1 MSAVSYVLLA
11 FVGALIGADLVGAHS
26 WLFAAAVGAS
36 VGVGIA
42 QAVSVG
48 RRLSSLQEEI
58 DRLRTSIATI
68 TYPAAAVRPDATRRD
83 SDVIDDGGI
92 SAPAARTAAPVPIV
106 ARPATSPPA
115 LASQRTPAPSP
126 APAPTSAPASA
137 PASAAARAPAPELPI
152 VRLVRQFFTGGN
164 ALVRAGV
171 VVLFF
176 GVAFLLRYLAEH
188 THVPIQLRLTGVAVG
203 ALVLL
208 LLGWRL
214 RSRRP
219 GYALALQGGAV
230 GILYLTTFAAL
241 RLYALLTPAAAF
253 PLLVLMAAISATLA
267 VLQNSQAFA
276 LLAVTGGFLAP
287 ILASS
292 GQGSHVVLFSYYAVL
307 NAVILGSAW
316 FRAWR
321 ALNVAGFLFTFV
333 IATIWGV
340 LHYRPEDFSSTEPF
354 LVLFFLFYIAIAVLF
369 TLRQPLELRG
379 YVDAT
384 LVFGMPIA
392 AFSLQAAML
401 RAQLLALAYSAV
413 SASAIYLAI
422 AWLVRRRRS
431 PAQQLLVE
439 CFLALGITF
448 LTLAIPLA
456 LDGTWNAAT
465 WALEGAALI
474 WIGCR
479 QDRPL
484 ARAFGAALQLAAG
497 CTIWWRLDL
506 AAGDL
511 ALPEG
516 MYLSGLLLGAATSFA
531 ARTLSSNRQQLRDY
545 ESPMLG
551 ALFLWG
557 VIWWSV
563 SGFSELQRRIPHG
576 YQLAAGLSF
585 VTLTALLSSELC
597 RRSALAIA
605 RIPALLLLPLML
617 VFALAD
623 ALKWQHPAANGG
635 WFSWPLA
642 FAVFALVTAR
652 HEGAP
657 HETLARLLHALGA
670 WLLAALASW
679 ELAWLVSH
687 VAALGDS
694 WSAVAWAVIP
704 ALLLSWIP
712 ALSAQMAWPF
722 MRHRDT
728 YLLVAGN
735 GFAAYLAIWTVCID
749 VLMRGDSY
757 PLPYLPLLNPLDLA
771 QGAVLLVVIRH
782 FVILRRDAPASVAS
796 YHGTIV
802 GALALLVFL
811 ALNGALVRALNHL
824 AGVPFT
830 LQVLLHSTL
839 VQTSLSIYWALLA
852 LTTMLIATRRAS
864 RVVWIAGATLLA
876 IVVVKLFLVD
886 LSSIGTIERIVSFV
900 SVGVLMLVLGYFSP
914 LPPVAE
920 VRR

>member
-1 MSAVSYVLLA
+1 V
-11 FVGALIGADLVGAHS
+11 
-26 WLFAAAVGAS
+26 
-36 VGVGIA
+36 
-42 QAVSVG
+42 
-48 RRLSSLQEEI
+48 
-58 DRLRTSIATI
+58 
-68 TYPAAAVRPDATRRD
+68 
-83 SDVIDDGGI
+83 
-92 SAPAARTAAPVPIV
+92 
-106 ARPATSPPA
+106 
-115 LASQRTPAPSP
+115 
-126 APAPTSAPASA
+126 
-137 PASAAARAPAPELPI
+137 
-152 VRLVRQFFTGGN
+152 VRQFFTGGN

-188 THVPIQLRLTGVAVG
+188 TRVPIQLRLSGVALG
-203 ALVLL
+203 AVALL

-292 GQGSHVVLFSYYAVL
+292 GQGSHVVLFSYYAIL
-307 NAVILGSAW
+307 NAAILGSAW

-333 IATIWGV
+333 IASVWGV
-340 LHYRPEDFSSTEPF
+340 LHYRAEDFPSTEPF
-354 LVLFFLFYIAIAVLF
+354 LVLFFLFYIVIAVLF

-392 AFSLQAAML
+392 AFSLQSAML
-401 RAQLLALAYSAV
+401 HAQLLALAYSAV
-413 SASAIYLAI
+413 SASGIYLAV
-422 AWLVRRRRS
+422 AWLVRRRQN
-431 PAQQLLVE
+431 PAQRLLVE

-448 LTLAIPLA
+448 LTLAVPLA
-456 LDGTWNAAT
+456 LNGTWNAAT
-465 WALEGAALI
+465 WALEGAALV

-479 QDRPL
+479 QDRAL
-484 ARAFGAALQLAAG
+484 ARAFGVVLQLAAG

-511 ALPEG
+511 ALPKG

-531 ARTLSSNRQQLRDY
+531 ARTLNSHRLRLRDY
-545 ESPMLG
+545 ENQMLG

-557 VIWWSV
+557 VAWWSV
-563 SGFSELQRRIPHG
+563 SGFSELQRRVPHG
-576 YQLAAGLSF
+576 YQLAAGLVF

-617 VFALAD
+617 IFALAD
-623 ALKWQHPAANGG
+623 IVTGQHPSANGG
-635 WFSWPLA
+635 WFAWPLA
-642 FAVFALVTAR
+642 FGVLFLVAWR

-657 HETLARLLHALGA
+657 FATLARLLHAAGA

-687 VAALGDS
+687 SAALGDS
-694 WSAVAWAVIP
+694 WSAIAWALVP
-704 ALLLSWIP
+704 ALLLFWIP
-712 ALSAQMAWPF
+712 ALSTRVAWPF
-722 MRHRDT
+722 MRHRET
-728 YLLVAGN
+728 YLLLAGN
-735 GFAAYLAIWTVCID
+735 GLAAYLALWTVFID
-749 VLMRGDSY
+749 VRLRGDSY
-757 PLPYLPLLNPLDLA
+757 PLPYVPLLNPLDLA
-771 QGAVLLVVIRH
+771 QGAVLLVLVRH
-782 FVILRRDAPASVAS
+782 VVILRRDAPATFASHSGSVV
-796 YHGTIV
+796 T
-802 GALALLVFL
+802 ALALLVFI
-811 ALNGALVRALNHL
+811 ALNGALLRALNHL

-830 LQVLLHSTL
+830 LQSMLHSTL

-852 LTTMLIATRRAS
+852 LTTMLVATRRAS
-864 RVVWIAGATLLA
+864 RVVWIVGATLLA

-914 LPPVAE
+914 LPPVAGA
-920 VRR
+920 RR